1 LTLPLTP
8 DDRPR
13 LRWRCRRGM
22 KELDLLLTRWLE
34 RQFDDAS
41 EGQRALFERLLE
53 LPDPQL
59 ASYLVAGESPEAP
72 ELAALIQAIRT
83 GQSIRTGTRIMSS
96 PGREP

>member
-1 LTLPLTP
+1 
-8 DDRPR
+8 
-13 LRWRCRRGM
+13 M

-59 ASYLVAGESPEAP
+59 ASYLVAGEAPEAP
-72 ELAALIQAIRT
+72 ELAALI
-83 GQSIRTGTRIMSS
+83 QSIRTGTRIMSS